1 MARGWE
7 SKSVE
12 DQQEESERAKREAA
26 RPRSTES
33 PETRHKRE
41 SLQLMRSRLIEQIE
55 SARSDAHRQML
66 EQSLL
71 AVETELSGL

>member
-12 DQQEESERAKREAA
+12 DQQEERERAKREAV

-41 SLQLMRSRLIEQIE
+41 SLQLMRSRLIEQVA
-55 SARSDAHRQML
+55 SSRSDAHRQML
-66 EQSLL
+66 EHSLQ
-71 AVETELSGL
+71 AVEAELADL